1 MTPIQIAVLL
11 FATLS
16 LGIVALLQVWGARE
30 QRREILV
37 AADAAPRWRESRSSR
52 LDAAFEK
59 TATGRKVAALL
70 AGAGLGTWSSV
81 TAVMTLV
88 AAEVLVGVLVDE
100 LFGTVT
106 AVIAVVVVALG
117 AHRWLEGRRRAR
129 TERFIAQLPELAR
142 LLANGAQA
150 GLGMRRS
157 IELAARELEDPAASE
172 LGQVSSELAVGRSL
186 DSALEHLQQRLP
198 SKELAVLVQTLVIQ
212 ARAGGALVTALGHIA
227 TTLDERRQLAREAR
241 TASAGAVFTGYIVM
255 IMGSGSVLLVNVMS
269 PGALDEMVTNPLG
282 VVALVGAAVFFGAGY
297 VAIRQ
302 ITKVDL

>member
-70 AGAGLGTWSSV
+70 AGAGLGRWSSA
-81 TAVMTLV
+81 TAVLALV
-88 AAEVLVGVLVDE
+88 VVEVLVVVLVDAM
-100 LFGTVT
+100 FGSVT
-106 AVIAVVVVALG
+106 AVIAGIVVALG

-129 TERFIAQLPELAR
+129 TERFIGQLPDLAR

-186 DSALEHLQQRLP
+186 DSALAHLNERLP

-227 TTLDERRQLAREAR
+227 TTLDERRQLTREAK
-241 TASAGAVFTGYIVM
+241 TASTGMVFTSYIVM
-255 IMGSGSVLLVNVMS
+255 AMGAGSVLLVNLLS
-269 PGALDEMVTNPLG
+269 PGALDSMTTEPMG
-282 VVALVGAAVFFGAGY
+282 IVALAVAGVLFGTGY
-297 VAIRQ
+297 VMIQR

>member
-1 MTPIQIAVLL
+1 MTPVQIAILL

-16 LGIVALLQVWGARE
+16 VGIVAVLQVWGARE

-37 AADAAPRWRESRSSR
+37 AAEAAPRWRQTRSSR
-52 LDAAFEK
+52 LDAAFER

-70 AGAGLGTWSSV
+70 AGAGLGGWSSSTV
-81 TAVMTLV
+81 VLG
-88 AAEVLVGVLVDE
+88 LVGVEMLVAVAVE
-100 LFGTVT
+100 EMFGTVT
-106 AVIAVVVVALG
+106 AIVGVVVVVLA

-157 IELAARELEDPAASE
+157 IELAARELEDPAAGE
-172 LGQVSSELAVGRSL
+172 LGQVSSELTVGRTL
-186 DSALEHLQQRLP
+186 ETALGHLHERLP

-255 IMGSGSVLLVNVMS
+255 VMGGGSVLLVNVMS
-269 PGALDEMVTNPLG
+269 PGALDKMTTNPLG
-282 VVALVGAAVFFGAGY
+282 VVALAVAGFLFATGY
-297 VAIRQ
+297 VAIRR
-302 ITKVDL
+302 ITRVDL